1 MYRIIQK
8 RKVWYAIS
16 LILLIPGT
24 IALVAGGLK
33 FGIDFTGGSLTRYTF
48 ADKRPSVTDVVD
60 TLRDNT
66 PTEYQAQLL
75 GDKDVLLRT
84 SPMSKEQRT
93 TIQKKFTEQFGQV
106 EEASY
111 EEIGP
116 TIGKELRS
124 RSISSI
130 IIVLGLI
137 TAYIS
142 LAFRKVGTS
151 RLRSWVFGTAA
162 IVALGHDLLFVVGV
176 FAILGYFFSIEIGS
190 LFVTALLTTLGFSVH
205 DTIVVFDRI
214 RERLRFNPAKTFEE
228 TVNESVNQTLVR
240 SLNTSLCTLLV
251 LICLYLFGGESI
263 KTFVL
268 ALIMG
273 ISIGTY
279 SSIFV
284 ASPLVVTWDF
294 FQAKR
299 GR

>member
-8 RKVWYAIS
+8 RKIWYAIS
-16 LILLIPGT
+16 LILLIPGAV
-24 IALVAGGLK
+24 ALIAGGLK

-48 ADKRPSVTDVVD
+48 VDERPSVTNIID

-66 PTEYQAQLL
+66 PAEYQAQLL
-75 GDKDVLLRT
+75 GDKDVLVRT

-93 TIQKKFTEQFGQV
+93 IIQTKFTEQFGQV

-116 TIGKELRS
+116 TIGKELRN

-176 FAILGYFFSIEIGS
+176 FAVLGYFFSIEIGS

-228 TVNESVNQTLVR
+228 TVNKSINQTLVR